1 MRKFKRDWF
10 RIKKYRSQ
18 YCVYR
23 KLDIH
28 DDILL
33 EFTFFYST
41 HISDK
46 VQNVR
51 IDLDGK
57 KVYVTSSELSADELL
72 ECIKKTGKTT
82 NYIGLAANWRSRQ
95 NTSVHPFCL
104 PAHLRQPCVLDQLPL
119 WFNEMIS
126 FILTSIF
133 KVFKLYVN

>member
-1 MRKFKRDWF
+1 MSAKVQKSWF
-10 RIKKYRSQ
+10 WNKKYRSQ

-23 KLDIH
+23 KLDI
-28 DDILL
+28 DDDVLL
-33 EFTFFYST
+33 EFT
-41 HISDK
+41 DK

-95 NTSVHPFCL
+95 NMSVHPFCL
-104 PAHLRQPCVLDQLPL
+104 PACPPPTAMRFGPS
-119 WFNEMIS
+119 S
-126 FILTSIF
+126 FVIQRNDFFYFDINFYSF
-133 KVFKLYVN
+133 SNYM